1 MTGFSAAADIPALD
15 RLLNALALAAALD
28 THGRTQVVAA
38 LRRHLD
44 ALRQRALAGELPRAE
59 LAERAV
65 AAAIDGALARAAAP
79 RLRAVY
85 NLTGTVL
92 HTNLGR
98 ALLPDEAVAS
108 VLRALTTPA
117 NLEFDLDSGG
127 RGDRDDLIDD
137 LLCELTG
144 AEAATVVNNNAA
156 AVLLMLNALADR
168 REVVVSRG
176 ELVEIGGAFR
186 IPDIMK
192 RAGAKLVEVGTT
204 NRTHAADYENAIG
217 PRTAMLMKVHCSNYA
232 VTGFTKSVSVAEVAA
247 LAHARG
253 LPATVDLGSGTLVDL
268 TQFGLPRED
277 TVRETIAAGADL
289 VTFSGDK
296 LLGGPQAGLLVG
308 RADLIRKIKKNPLK
322 RALRVGKL
330 TLAALEPVLQL
341 YRAPEFLAQRLTTL
355 RLLTRPQREIQPQAE
370 RLRGV
375 LAQAAGANYEVE
387 AVPMFSQIGSGALP
401 VDQLPS
407 YGLAVRHRGKG
418 RPGRHL
424 DRLETRLR
432 NLPVPVIGRIAD
444 DALWLD
450 LRCLEARD
458 EAAFT
463 AQLAEQLAE
472 RLAEPPAAPSAAQ
485 SAEPQA

>member
-1 MTGFSAAADIPALD
+1 MADQLSGAGLAAASDIPSLD
-15 RLLNALALAAALD
+15 RLLNADALQPALA

-38 LRRHLD
+38 LRRDLD
-44 ALRQRALAGELPRAE
+44 ALRKRALDGGVPRHELDA
-59 LAERAV
+59 AAV
-65 AAAIDGALARAAAP
+65 AARTSAALDEAARP

-117 NLEFDLDSGG
+117 NLEFDLDTGG

-192 RAGAKLVEVGTT
+192 RAGARLVEVGTT

-217 PRTAMLMKVHCSNYA
+217 LRTAMLMKVHCSNYA

-268 TQFGLPRED
+268 TQFGLPKED

-322 RALRVGKL
+322 RALRVSKL

-355 RLLTRPQREIQPQAE
+355 RLLTRPLRDIQPQAE

-375 LAQAAGANYEVE
+375 LAHAAGPGYAVE

-401 VDQLPS
+401 IDQLPS
-407 YGLAVRHRGKG
+407 YGLAVRHAGTG

-424 DRLETRLR
+424 DRLETLLR
-432 NLPVPVIGRIAD
+432 KLPVPVIGRIAD

-450 LRCLEARD
+450 LRCLEDRD
-458 EAAFT
+458 EAAFA
-463 AQLAEQLAE
+463 AQLAEPLA
-472 RLAEPPAAPSAAQ
+472 
-485 SAEPQA
+485 

>member
-1 MTGFSAAADIPALD
+1 MADQLSGAGLAAASDIPSLD
-15 RLLNALALAAALD
+15 RLLNADALQPALA

-38 LRRHLD
+38 LRRDLD
-44 ALRQRALAGELPRAE
+44 ALRKRALDGGVPRHELEA
-59 LAERAV
+59 AAV
-65 AAAIDGALARAAAP
+65 ASRTSAALDEAARP

-117 NLEFDLDSGG
+117 NLEFDLDTGG

-268 TQFGLPRED
+268 TQFGLPKED

-322 RALRVGKL
+322 RALRVSKL

-355 RLLTRPQREIQPQAE
+355 RLLTRPLRDIQPQAE

-375 LAQAAGANYEVE
+375 LAHAAGPGYAVE
-387 AVPMFSQIGSGALP
+387 AVSMFSQIGSGALP
-401 VDQLPS
+401 IDQLPS
-407 YGLAVRHRGKG
+407 YGLAVRHAGTG

-424 DRLETRLR
+424 DRLETLLR
-432 NLPVPVIGRIAD
+432 KLPVPVIGRIAD

-450 LRCLEARD
+450 LRCLEDRD
-458 EAAFT
+458 EAAFA
-463 AQLAEQLAE
+463 AQLAEPLA
-472 RLAEPPAAPSAAQ
+472 
-485 SAEPQA
+485 

>member
-1 MTGFSAAADIPALD
+1 MADQLSGAGLAAASDIPSLD
-15 RLLNALALAAALD
+15 RLLNADALQPALA

-38 LRRHLD
+38 LRRDLD
-44 ALRQRALAGELPRAE
+44 ALRKRALDGGVPRHELDA
-59 LAERAV
+59 AAV
-65 AAAIDGALARAAAP
+65 AGRTSAALDEAARP

-117 NLEFDLDSGG
+117 NLEFDLDTGG

-204 NRTHAADYENAIG
+204 NRTHAADYENAID

-268 TQFGLPRED
+268 TQFGLPKED

-322 RALRVGKL
+322 RALRVSKL

-355 RLLTRPQREIQPQAE
+355 RLLTRPLRDIQPQAE

-375 LAQAAGANYEVE
+375 LAHAAGPGYAVE

-401 VDQLPS
+401 IDQLPS
-407 YGLAVRHRGKG
+407 YGLAVRHAGTG

-424 DRLETRLR
+424 DRLETLLR
-432 NLPVPVIGRIAD
+432 KLPVPVIGRIAD

-450 LRCLEARD
+450 LRCLEDRD
-458 EAAFT
+458 EAAFA
-463 AQLAEQLAE
+463 AQLAEPLA
-472 RLAEPPAAPSAAQ
+472 
-485 SAEPQA
+485 

>member
-1 MTGFSAAADIPALD
+1 MADQLSGAGLAAASDIPSLD
-15 RLLNALALAAALD
+15 RLLNADALQPALA

-38 LRRHLD
+38 LRRDLD
-44 ALRQRALAGELPRAE
+44 ALRKRALDGGVPRHELDA
-59 LAERAV
+59 AAV
-65 AAAIDGALARAAAP
+65 AARTSAALDEAARP

-117 NLEFDLDSGG
+117 NLEFDLDTGG

-192 RAGAKLVEVGTT
+192 RAGARLVEVGTT
-204 NRTHAADYENAIG
+204 NRTHAADYENAIC

-268 TQFGLPRED
+268 TQFGLPKED

-322 RALRVGKL
+322 RALRVSKL

-355 RLLTRPQREIQPQAE
+355 RLLTRPLRDIQPQAE

-375 LAQAAGANYEVE
+375 LAHAAGPGYAVE

-401 VDQLPS
+401 IDQLPS
-407 YGLAVRHRGKG
+407 YGLAVRHAGTG

-424 DRLETRLR
+424 DRLETLLR
-432 NLPVPVIGRIAD
+432 KLPVPVIGRIAD

-450 LRCLEARD
+450 LRCLEDRD
-458 EAAFT
+458 EAVFA
-463 AQLAEQLAE
+463 AQLAEPLA
-472 RLAEPPAAPSAAQ
+472 
-485 SAEPQA
+485 

>member
-1 MTGFSAAADIPALD
+1 MTGFAAAAEIPALD
-15 RLLNALALAAALD
+15 RLLNAPALAAALQA
-28 THGRTQVVAA
+28 HGRTQVVVA
-38 LRRHLD
+38 LRQHLD
-44 ALRQRALAGELPRAE
+44 ALRQRAVAGELPRAE
-59 LAERAV
+59 LADGSV
-65 AAAIDGALARAAAP
+65 AAAVDTALARANAP

-156 AVLLMLNALADR
+156 AVLLMLNALGDR

-232 VTGFTKSVSVAEVAA
+232 VTGFTKSVGVAEVAA

-268 TQFGLPRED
+268 TRFGLPRED

-375 LAQAAGANYEVE
+375 LAHAVGADYEVE

-432 NLPVPVIGRIAD
+432 QLPVPVIGRIAD

-458 EAAFT
+458 EDAFA
-463 AQLAEQLAE
+463 AQLAG
-472 RLAEPPAAPSAAQ
+472 S
-485 SAEPQA
+485 QA

>member
-1 MTGFSAAADIPALD
+1 MADHLSGAGLAAASDIPSLD
-15 RLLNALALAAALD
+15 RLLNADALQPALE

-38 LRRHLD
+38 LRRDLD
-44 ALRQRALAGELPRAE
+44 ALRKRALDGGVPRHELEA
-59 LAERAV
+59 AAV
-65 AAAIDGALARAAAP
+65 AARTSAALDEAAQP

-117 NLEFDLDSGG
+117 NLEFDLDTGG

-268 TQFGLPRED
+268 TQFGLPKED

-322 RALRVGKL
+322 RALRVSKL
-330 TLAALEPVLQL
+330 TLAALEPVLHL

-355 RLLTRPQREIQPQAE
+355 RLLTRPLRDIQPQAD

-375 LAQAAGANYEVE
+375 LAHAAGPGYAVE

-401 VDQLPS
+401 IDQLPS
-407 YGLAVRHRGKG
+407 YGLAVRHAGTG

-424 DRLETRLR
+424 DRLETLLR
-432 NLPVPVIGRIAD
+432 KLPVPVIGRIAD

-458 EAAFT
+458 EAAFA
-463 AQLAEQLAE
+463 AQLAEPLA
-472 RLAEPPAAPSAAQ
+472 
-485 SAEPQA
+485 

>member
-1 MTGFSAAADIPALD
+1 MAGELSAAPAAVSDIPSLD
-15 RLLNALALAAALD
+15 RLLNAPAMRAALD
-28 THGRTQVVAA
+28 AHGRTQVVEA
-38 LRRHLD
+38 LRRHL
-44 ALRQRALAGELPRAE
+44 AGLRERALSGGVDRHALDEA
-59 LAERAV
+59 AV
-65 AAAIDGALARAAAP
+65 AAQVAGALAEAARP
-79 RLRAVY
+79 RLREVY

-108 VLRALTTPA
+108 VARALAAPA
-117 NLEFDLDSGG
+117 NLEFDLETGD
-127 RGDRDDLIDD
+127 RGDRDDLIEP

-192 RAGAKLVEVGTT
+192 RAGARLVEVGTT
-204 NRTHAADYENAIG
+204 NRTHAADYQNAIG

-232 VTGFTKSVSVAEVAA
+232 VTGFTKSVSVAEVAGM
-247 LAHARG
+247 AHARG

-268 TQFGLPRED
+268 TRYGLPRED
-277 TVRETIAAGADL
+277 TVRETIEAGADL

-330 TLAALEPVLQL
+330 TLAALEPVLSL
-341 YRAPEFLAQRLTTL
+341 YRAPEFLAERLTAL
-355 RLLTRPQREIQPQAE
+355 RLLTRPQRDIQVLAEELRPQ
-370 RLRGV
+370 
-375 LAQAAGANYEVE
+375 LAQAAGPAYQVE
-387 AVPMFSQIGSGALP
+387 AMPMFSQIGSGALP

-407 YGLAVRHRGKG
+407 YGLAARYAGKG

-424 DRLETRLR
+424 DRLEARLR
-432 NLPVPVIGRIAD
+432 ALPRPVIGRIAD

-458 EAAFT
+458 APAFG
-463 AQLAEQLAE
+463 EQLAAMAGAGGE
-472 RLAEPPAAPSAAQ
+472 SA
-485 SAEPQA
+485 

>member
-1 MTGFSAAADIPALD
+1 MADQLSGAGLAAASDIPSLD
-15 RLLNALALAAALD
+15 RLLNADALQPALA

-38 LRRHLD
+38 LRRDLD
-44 ALRQRALAGELPRAE
+44 ALRKRALDGGVPRHELDA
-59 LAERAV
+59 AAV
-65 AAAIDGALARAAAP
+65 AARTSAALDEAARP

-117 NLEFDLDSGG
+117 NLEFDLDTGG

-268 TQFGLPRED
+268 TQFGLPKED

-308 RADLIRKIKKNPLK
+308 RADLIRKVKKNPLK
-322 RALRVGKL
+322 RALRVSKL

-355 RLLTRPQREIQPQAE
+355 RLLTRPLRDIQPQAE

-375 LAQAAGANYEVE
+375 LAHAAGPGYAVE

-401 VDQLPS
+401 IDQLPS
-407 YGLAVRHRGKG
+407 YGLAVRHAGTG

-424 DRLETRLR
+424 DRLETLLR
-432 NLPVPVIGRIAD
+432 KLPVPVIGRIAD

-450 LRCLEARD
+450 LRCLEDRD
-458 EAAFT
+458 EAAFA
-463 AQLAEQLAE
+463 AQLAEPLA
-472 RLAEPPAAPSAAQ
+472 
-485 SAEPQA
+485 

>member
-1 MTGFSAAADIPALD
+1 MADQLSGAGLAAASDIPSLD
-15 RLLNALALAAALD
+15 RLLNAEALRPALAA
-28 THGRTQVVAA
+28 HGRTQVVAA
-38 LRRHLD
+38 LRRDLEALRKRALDGGVPRHELD
-44 ALRQRALAGELPRAE
+44 AA
-59 LAERAV
+59 AV
-65 AAAIDGALARAAAP
+65 AARTSAALDEAARP

-108 VLRALTTPA
+108 VLRALTSPA
-117 NLEFDLDSGG
+117 NLEFDLGTGG

-168 REVVVSRG
+168 RDVVVSRG

-232 VTGFTKSVSVAEVAA
+232 VTGFTKSVDVADVAA

-268 TQFGLPRED
+268 TQFGLPKED

-330 TLAALEPVLQL
+330 TLAALEPVLRL

-355 RLLTRPQREIQPQAE
+355 RLLTRPMRDIQPQAE
-370 RLRGV
+370 RLRAV
-375 LAQAAGANYEVE
+375 LAHAAGPGYAVE

-401 VDQLPS
+401 IDQLPS
-407 YGLAVRHRGKG
+407 YGLAVRHAGSG

-424 DRLETRLR
+424 DRLETQLR
-432 NLPVPVIGRIAD
+432 RLPVPVIGRIAD

-450 LRCLEARD
+450 LRCLEDRD

-463 AQLAEQLAE
+463 AQLAEPLA
-472 RLAEPPAAPSAAQ
+472 
-485 SAEPQA
+485 